1 MNVKNTNNNFEQ
13 YKRIVKFS
21 GSAVIVLLELA
32 AYYYV
37 WMNYYNKNMTVAFWR
52 RGNWLI
58 AGEYL
63 ALSLVLHRLYGGL
76 KVGIYKYWA
85 LVYSHMISIIGVN
98 AFSYVQVVLFDKKMH
113 NPTALFVL
121 TIVDFVMVL
130 VWALVFKKMYA
141 SMFPKRKLLLIYGK
155 KPMFHLVNRIDTR
168 DDKYEIAENM

>member
-1 MNVKNTNNNFEQ
+1 MKDKNTNQNFEQ

-32 AYYYV
+32 VYYYV

-63 ALSLVLHRLYGGL
+63 VLSLVLHRLYGGL
-76 KVGIYKYWA
+76 KVSIYKYWT
-85 LVYSHMISIIGVN
+85 LVYSHMLSMIGVN

-113 NPTALFVL
+113 NPAALLVL
-121 TIVDFVMVL
+121 TAVDLLMVM
-130 VWALVFKKMYA
+130 VWALAFKKLYA
-141 SMFPKRKLLLIYGK
+141 S
-155 KPMFHLVNRIDTR
+155 KPISIDISSAISYLSSRVSILFTR
-168 DDKYEIAENM
+168 